1 MEWWDVKGGKKG
13 ATHDSAIDVEE
24 FSWFIGYWAETP
36 ENMANTL
43 EKFKEA
49 TNYVFE
55 RDGIK
60 VAPTT
65 KY

>member
-1 MEWWDVKGGKKG
+1 MKGGKKG
-13 ATHDSAIDVEE
+13 GDHKIDEME
-24 FSWFIGYWAETP
+24 FGWFIGYWAETP
-36 ENMANTL
+36 ENVADTL
-43 EKFKEA
+43 TKFKEA
-49 TNYVFE
+49 TDYVFE